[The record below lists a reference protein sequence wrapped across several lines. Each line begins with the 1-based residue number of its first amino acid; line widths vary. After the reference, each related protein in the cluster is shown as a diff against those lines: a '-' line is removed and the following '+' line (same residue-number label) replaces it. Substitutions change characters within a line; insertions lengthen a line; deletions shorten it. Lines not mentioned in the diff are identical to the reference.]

1 METKMMKT
9 KNECG
14 KPVLHFYR
22 EGGMK
27 LLPEELRAT
36 LPKLYAQDGVKD
48 PIVHAKFFTPDS
60 SWTWFVTEGQE
71 DEGDFRFFGYVVG
84 FEGEWG
90 YFVLSELESA
100 RGGLGLPIERDLHF
114 TPRPFSEVRKQ

>member
-1 METKMMKT
+1 MKKIT
-9 KNECG
+9 STELLLRVTRA
-14 KPVLHFYR
+14 PHFNR
-22 EGGMK
+22 EGALK
-27 LLPEELRAT
+27 LLTDELRAT
-36 LPKLYAQDGVKD
+36 LPKLYAQEDVKD

-71 DEGDFRFFGYVVG
+71 DGSDFRFFGYVVG

-100 RGGLGLPIERDLHF
+100 RGGLGLPIERDISF
-114 TPRPFSEVRKQ
+114 TPKPFSEVRKE